1 MTGFL
6 LRRVAQSVLLIF
18 GAITIV
24 FVVLRVIPGDPASL
38 MAGDE
43 ASAEQLEEMRESMGL
58 NDPLPVQYVDH
69 LVSLVQLDFGESW
82 RLGGDALAN
91 TLERLPATLALAG
104 YAMVLTIAVGFPLGV
119 YAARRVGGW
128 GDRLVTNLSLL
139 GQALPSFWVGIILM
153 LIFARALDILPSRAE
168 ASPAGL
174 ILPAVTL
181 SLPFLGWLARLVRNG
196 TLEELQK
203 DYVRTAQAKG
213 MSERVVFHVHVV
225 RNTLTPVVTVFGLI
239 MGNFI
244 ADAVI
249 IETVFAWPGIG
260 SLMIDSIVNRDY
272 AVAEAAVV
280 LIAVFYILLN
290 LLVDVVHARLDPRS
304 DLEHAS

>member
-6 LRRVAQSVLLIF
+6 LRRLGQSLLLIF

-43 ASAEQLEEMRESMGL
+43 ASPEELEAMRAEMGL
-58 NDPLPVQYVDH
+58 NEPLFVQYIEH
-69 LVSLVQLDFGESW
+69 LGNVVRLDFGESW

-91 TLERLPATLALAG
+91 ALERLPATLALAA
-104 YAMVLTIAVGFPLGV
+104 YAMLLTIAIGFPLGV
-119 YAARRVGGW
+119 YAARRMGGW
-128 GDRLVTNLSLL
+128 GDRLVTNLSLV
-139 GQALPSFWVGIILM
+139 GQALPSFWVGLMLM
-153 LIFARALDILPSRAE
+153 LIFARTLDILPNRAE
-168 ASPAGL
+168 ATPIGL

-196 TLEELQK
+196 TLEELGK
-203 DYVRTAQAKG
+203 DYVRTARAKG
-213 MSERVVFHVHVV
+213 MSGRVVFYIHVV

-249 IETVFAWPGIG
+249 IEVVFAWPGIG
-260 SLMIDSIVNRDY
+260 SLMIDSITNRDY
-272 AVAEAAVV
+272 AVAEAAII

-290 LLVDVVHARLDPRS
+290 LLVDIVHAYLDPRTT
-304 DLEHAS
+304 LENA